1 MYNFNGYAIINSWMV
16 TFYLDYGCSP
26 GVNLHIVPTGVSQD
40 FKCLI
45 SKCFEMIALI
55 NVFMAIAFMWMS

>member
-16 TFYLDYGCSP
+16 KFYLDYGCSP

-40 FKCLI
+40 FKC
-45 SKCFEMIALI
+45 
-55 NVFMAIAFMWMS
+55 